1 MRHKLK
7 KLEIGKDSKHR
18 KALMRGLATDF
29 LSREYLQTTVTKA
42 KLLRSFVEKLITRA
56 RVDNLHNRRIIF
68 RTLKNTKILKKLF
81 DDVAKRYVGRP
92 GGYTKIRRLGFR
104 KGDGS
109 EMSLIQLVSAGSVAV
124 SKDENVVEKP
134 KK

>member
-7 KLEIGKDSKHR
+7 KLEIGKDSTHR

-56 RVDNLHNRRIIF
+56 RVDSLHNRRIIF

-81 DDVAKRYVGRP
+81 DDVAKRYMDRP

>member
-7 KLEIGKDSKHR
+7 RLGLGKDAKHR
-18 KALMRGLATDF
+18 KALLSGLATDF
-29 LSREYLQTTVTKA
+29 LSREHLQTTVTKA

-56 RVDNLHNRRIIF
+56 RVDNLHNRRMVF

-81 DDVAKRYVGRP
+81 DDVARRYVGRP

-109 EMSLIQLVSAGSVAV
+109 EMSLIQLVSSEGTAV
-124 SKDENVVEKP
+124 LKEKDVEEKP
-134 KK
+134 KE